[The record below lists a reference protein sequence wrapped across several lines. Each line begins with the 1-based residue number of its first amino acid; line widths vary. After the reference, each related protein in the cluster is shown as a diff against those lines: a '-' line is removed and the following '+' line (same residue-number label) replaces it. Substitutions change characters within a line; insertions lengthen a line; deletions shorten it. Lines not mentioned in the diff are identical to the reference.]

1 MTTPGDELLFLALGG
16 SGEIGMNVNLYGCQG
31 KWLMA
36 DLGLSFADPAY
47 PGIDIVLPDL
57 AFIEKRRKD
66 LLGVIITHGH
76 EDHIGAIPYLA
87 LELGVP
93 IYATVFTAGLIREKL
108 EEEGL
113 GNRVPL
119 KIVKIGEPLKIGPF
133 SVEWVPMSHSIPE
146 MNALLIDTPYGR
158 VFHTGDWKL
167 DKDPV
172 IGQPASAEQLKA
184 IGKKGVLA
192 LMGDSTN
199 IFNNEASGFGIE
211 RPRRSGEVRRRRRQ
225 ARAGHHLR
233 LQRRTAADAGAGR
246 GRDRSAGLRCRP
258 FARSDHQD
266 RQGGRAIC
274 LDFPP
279 TIDFDAAMRVPPK
292 ELMIIATGGQGE
304 ARAALARIAHDS
316 HKLKLFRGR
325 PR

>member
-57 AFIEKRRKD
+57 SFIEKRRKD

-87 LELGVP
+87 LDLGVP

-108 EEEGL
+108 AEEGL
-113 GNRVPL
+113 TDRVPV
-119 KIVKIGEPLKIGPF
+119 KIVKIGEPSQIGPF

-167 DKDPV
+167 DPDPV

-184 IGKKGVLA
+184 IG
-192 LMGDSTN
+192 
-199 IFNNEASGFGIE
+199 
-211 RPRRSGEVRRRRRQ
+211 RRACSR
-225 ARAGHHLR
+225 
-233 LQRRTAADAGAGR
+233 
-246 GRDRSAGLRCRP
+246 
-258 FARSDHQD
+258 
-266 RQGGRAIC
+266 
-274 LDFPP
+274 
-279 TIDFDAAMRVPPK
+279 
-292 ELMIIATGGQGE
+292 
-304 ARAALARIAHDS
+304 
-316 HKLKLFRGR
+316 
-325 PR
+325 